1 MNETLKNELQD
12 IQSQNNSTEIEEL
25 TQQVNDLQQ
34 MHLNLL
40 EKQASREQQYAEEKQ
55 AQEKFYKE
63 KTDEYEMKIALV
75 KSKFIIKKKYF
86 YS

>member
-40 EKQASREQQYAEEKQ
+40 EKQAIREQQYAEEKQ

-75 KSKFIIKKKYF
+75 KSKFIIKKKNF